1 MSNPKQLVKLLN
13 DGILPDELNFGLEK
27 STEFDI
33 NDLKFNWFYKDYSFY
48 ESKFP
53 VGYESIPGFDNII
66 QSMADNQTKLPL
78 EEIEE
83 RQNSDIGK
91 VYNEGADEK
100 TLTCTSTIGLNKNK
114 MRKSFMNIG
123 KSRKYKNSH
132 INIDDKVSSES
143 KSII

>member
-27 STEFDI
+27 SAEFDI

-66 QSMADNQTKLPL
+66 QSIADNQTKMPL
-78 EEIEE
+78 EEIED
-83 RQNSDIGK
+83 RKNSDIGK
-91 VYNEGADEK
+91 VYNKGADEK
-100 TLTCTSTIGLNKNK
+100 ILSCVSTIGQNKKKNK
-114 MRKSFMNIG
+114 KKF
-123 KSRKYKNSH
+123 
-132 INIDDKVSSES
+132 
-143 KSII
+143 

>member
-1 MSNPKQLVKLLN
+1 MSTPKQLVKLIN

-33 NDLKFNWFYKDYSFY
+33 NDLKYNWFYKDYSFY

-66 QSMADNQTKLPL
+66 QSMADNQTKMPL

-83 RQNSDIGK
+83 RQNTGIGRSCI
-91 VYNEGADEK
+91 EGTEVK
-100 TLTCTSTIGLNKNK
+100 TLSCVSTIGQNKKRNK
-114 MRKSFMNIG
+114 KKCDS
-123 KSRKYKNSH
+123 
-132 INIDDKVSSES
+132 
-143 KSII
+143 